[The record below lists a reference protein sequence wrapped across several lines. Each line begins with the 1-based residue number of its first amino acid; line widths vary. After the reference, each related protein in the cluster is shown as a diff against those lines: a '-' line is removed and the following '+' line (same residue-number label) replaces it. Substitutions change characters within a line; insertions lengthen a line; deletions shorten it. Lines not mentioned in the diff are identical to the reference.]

1 MYYCVESDKSFYEAG
16 VDLEAVIL
24 RQGFTIRQADDLGE
38 WLRGKGAEGYD
49 EDCQVFEVFHP
60 DPLEALLIADAR
72 LAVAL
77 PLRLS
82 VFTENGITRLAALRP
97 SLFLPMLNTS
107 TGHLA
112 AVRDLENRLC
122 SMIDEAR

>member
-38 WLRGKGAEGYD
+38 WLRGKGSEGYD

-77 PLRLS
+77 PMRLA
-82 VFTENGITRLAALRP
+82 VFTENGMTRLAALRP
-97 SLFLPMLNTS
+97 SAFLPMLNS
-107 TGHLA
+107 TVAGLT
-112 AVRDLENRLC
+112 AVRELESRLC